1 MMRSLEDASDK
12 RAKWQV
18 TINSASSL
26 AELKQSVRLDGEDS
40 PCQGGLRSICWKTFL
55 LFQSTE
61 ITSWVRG
68 LEDSRSAYTSLR
80 EHFLRFIEHPN
91 DLGSSL
97 DPLDDDKHFGNLV
110 QVQYAERPK
119 SPWNTL
125 RKDEEIRAEIFQDI
139 ERCMPEEPYFR
150 QADTQRFMLDIL
162 FIFCKINQDVGYR
175 QGMHE
180 ILAPILWVVER
191 DSIDPGDI
199 NGDTIQL
206 GTYSSDSIMKLCL
219 DRSFIEHDAFTLL
232 SLVMRSAKSFYELGD
247 PAQKTPPNGIGTPQN
262 GASPIVERSKR
273 IHEVYLASVDPQLAK
288 HLTDIEILPQIFL
301 IRWIRLLFGR
311 EFPFDNLLEVWDTL
325 FAEDPELD
333 LVDLICV
340 AMLLRIRWQ
349 LMESNYSLALM
360 LLLKYDSPPN
370 PQTIV
375 DDAVFLRDN
384 FNVTGGSKIIHKY
397 SGKSPRRDKSSTPP
411 GTPLNGRLSPRQLI
425 RNRSSLTTPARFLQQ
440 QGGVEALIHGAAGAA
455 KGVYNRG
462 ERLGINQALRDAMEE
477 VKKNMQGL
485 QTPRSS
491 SSRKTTGASRW
502 SLDDG
507 HVVPASTAVMATMN
521 ERNRQ
526 LAVMLDHAMKDL
538 RSVSLS
544 QESDREKYIEAMDIA
559 IAKVDFVKVYLED
572 STMPLPIPSPN
583 IDGGTEHA
591 MAEADIPKVLLPPI
605 SDSLQTPLSE
615 LSSIPSGS
623 GNALVKEADDPVKPS
638 ISTPD
643 ISQTPT
649 EASEI
654 FSAEP
659 SIYIV
664 PYTERDEVKSVI
676 PERPQA
682 PIPTRS
688 SIAQSSFSWMLEP
701 DQASSPTTKS
711 SPPKTSSPFLRSGK
725 RPTSGAGRE
734 KAAFLFGED
743 DGDFQLPIPKSPL
756 PNAEEAFKL
765 ETLKLMKEKQA
776 DEDTGE

>member
-1 MMRSLEDASDK
+1 MSLEDS
-12 RAKWQV
+12 RRRWQV
-18 TINSASSL
+18 TIKSASSL
-26 AELKQSVRLDGEDS
+26 IELKKSVRIDGEDN
-40 PCQGGLRSICWKTFL
+40 PCKGGLRSVCWKTFL

-61 ITSWVRG
+61 ITSWTRG

-91 DLGSSL
+91 YLGSSL
-97 DPLDDDKHFGNLV
+97 DPLDDDEH
-110 QVQYAERPK
+110 

-150 QADTQRFMLDIL
+150 QADTQRFMLDVL
-162 FIFCKINQDVGYR
+162 FVFCKINQDVGYR

-191 DSIDPGDI
+191 DSIDSGDI
-199 NGDTIQL
+199 NGDTSESE
-206 GTYSSDSIMKLCL
+206 TSSSDSIMKQCL
-219 DRSFIEHDAFTLL
+219 DRKFIEHDAFTLL

-247 PAQKTPPNGIGTPQN
+247 PGQKTPQNGIGTPQN
-262 GASPIVERSKR
+262 GASPIVERSRR
-273 IHEVYLASVDPQLAK
+273 IHEVYLARLDPQLAK

-311 EFPFDNLLEVWDTL
+311 EFPFDDLLAVWDIL

-360 LLLKYDSPPN
+360 LLLKYDCPPN
-370 PQTIV
+370 PQTLV
-375 DDAVFLRDN
+375 DDAIFLRDN
-384 FNVTGGSKIIHKY
+384 FNATGGSKIIHKY
-397 SGKSPRRDKSSTPP
+397 SGRSPQRDKSSTPP
-411 GTPLNGRLSPRQLI
+411 GTPLEGSLSPRQILM
-425 RNRSSLTTPARFLQQ
+425 RNRPSLTTPTRFLQQ

-462 ERLGINQALRDAMEE
+462 ERLGINQAVRDAMEE

-485 QTPRSS
+485 QTPRSIN
-491 SSRKTTGASRW
+491 SSRRATGASRW

-507 HVVPASTAVMATMN
+507 RVVPASTAIMATMN

-538 RSVSLS
+538 RSVSVS
-544 QESDREKYIEAMDIA
+544 KETDREKCIEAMDIA
-559 IAKVDFVKVYLED
+559 IAKVDFVRVYLED

-583 IDGGTEHA
+583 IDDGSELA
-591 MAEADIPKVLLPPI
+591 IQEADIPKVLLPPI
-605 SDSLQTPLSE
+605 SDHVQTTPPE
-615 LSSIPSGS
+615 PSSITSDSGKV
-623 GNALVKEADDPVKPS
+623 LTEKADDLDKPS
-638 ISTPD
+638 VSTPD
-643 ISQTPT
+643 ISQTSTDAKDP
-649 EASEI
+649 S
-654 FSAEP
+654 SAEP
-659 SIYIV
+659 LVIIQ
-664 PYTERDEVKSVI
+664 PNTEGEGMRSAI
-676 PERPQA
+676 SERPEA

-688 SIAQSSFSWMLEP
+688 TIAQSSFSWMLEP
-701 DQASSPTTKS
+701 DQASIPTNKP
-711 SPPKTSSPFLRSGK
+711 SPPKSSSPFLRSGK
-725 RPTSGAGRE
+725 RPTSGGRE

-743 DGDFQLPIPKSPL
+743 DGDFQLPIPKSSL
-756 PNAEEAFKL
+756 LNAEEAFKL
-765 ETLKLMKEKQA
+765 GILKRMEGKKPNEHT
-776 DEDTGE
+776 EE

>member
-1 MMRSLEDASDK
+1 MRSLEDSRK
-12 RAKWQV
+12 RWQV
-18 TINSASSL
+18 TIKSASNL
-26 AELKQSVRLDGEDS
+26 TELKKSVRIDGEKN
-40 PCQGGLRSICWKTFL
+40 PCNGGLRSVCWKTFL
-55 LFQSTE
+55 LFQNTE
-61 ITSWVRG
+61 ITGWARG

-97 DPLDDDKHFGNLV
+97 DPLDDDKH
-110 QVQYAERPK
+110 

-150 QADTQRFMLDIL
+150 RADIQRFMLDVL

-180 ILAPILWVVER
+180 ILAPILWVVEQ

-199 NGDTIQL
+199 NSDTSES
-206 GTYSSDSIMKLCL
+206 GTDSSDSIMKQCL
-219 DRSFIEHDAFTLL
+219 NRKFIEHDAFTLL

-247 PAQKTPPNGIGTPQN
+247 PGQKTPQIVGGTPQN

-273 IHEVYLASVDPQLAK
+273 IHEVYLARIDPRLSK

-311 EFPFDNLLEVWDTL
+311 EFPFVDLLSVWDTL

-340 AMLLRIRWQ
+340 AMLLRIHWQ

-360 LLLKYDSPPN
+360 LLLKYECPPN
-370 PQTIV
+370 PQTFV
-375 DDAVFLRDN
+375 DDAIFLRDN
-384 FNVTGGSKIIHKY
+384 FNASGGSQIIHKY
-397 SGKSPRRDKSSTPP
+397 SGKFPHRDKSSPP
-411 GTPLNGRLSPRQLI
+411 PDAPIEESLSPRQLLM
-425 RNRSSLTTPARFLQQ
+425 RNRSSLTSPSRFLQQ
-440 QGGVEALIHGAAGAA
+440 QGGVEALIQGAA

-462 ERLGINQALRDAMEE
+462 ERLGINQAVRDAMEE

-485 QTPRSS
+485 QTPRSNHS
-491 SSRKTTGASRW
+491 PRRASAASRW

-507 HVVPASTAVMATMN
+507 RVMPASTAIMATMN

-538 RSVSLS
+538 RSVSVS
-544 QESDREKYIEAMDIA
+544 KESNREKCIEAMDMA

-572 STMPLPIPSPN
+572 STMPLPILSPI
-583 IDGGTEHA
+583 IDGRNEPATP
-591 MAEADIPKVLLPPI
+591 EADLPKVLLPPI
-605 SDSLQTPLSE
+605 SDHGQATSPETHIMTSDP
-615 LSSIPSGS
+615 
-623 GNALVKEADDPVKPS
+623 GNALTKETNDLDEPS

-643 ISQTPT
+643 ISQTPR
-649 EASEI
+649 EAIDLS
-654 FSAEP
+654 SNEP
-659 SIYIV
+659 STIIE
-664 PYTERDEVKSVI
+664 PDIERDAMRSATTD
-676 PERPQA
+676 RARA

-701 DQASSPTTKS
+701 DQSSSPTIKS
-711 SPPKTSSPFLRSGK
+711 SPPKSSSPFLRTGK
-725 RPTSGAGRE
+725 RPISGAGRE
-734 KAAFLFGED
+734 KAAFLFGDD
-743 DGDFQLPIPKSPL
+743 DGDFQLPIPKSSM
-756 PNAEEAFKL
+756 PNSEEAFKL
-765 ETLKLMKEKQA
+765 GTLKRIKEKRT
-776 DEDTGE
+776 DENTDE

>member
-1 MMRSLEDASDK
+1 MIN
-12 RAKWQV
+12 
-18 TINSASSL
+18 TI
-26 AELKQSVRLDGEDS
+26 
-40 PCQGGLRSICWKTFL
+40 LR
-55 LFQSTE
+55 
-61 ITSWVRG
+61 
-68 LEDSRSAYTSLR
+68 D
-80 EHFLRFIEHPN
+80 
-91 DLGSSL
+91 
-97 DPLDDDKHFGNLV
+97 
-110 QVQYAERPK
+110 PK

-150 QADTQRFMLDIL
+150 RADIQRLMLDVL

-180 ILAPILWVVER
+180 ILAPILWVVEQ

-199 NGDTIQL
+199 NSDSAESETD
-206 GTYSSDSIMKLCL
+206 SPDSIMKQCL
-219 DRSFIEHDAFTLL
+219 DRKFIEHDAFTLL

-247 PAQKTPPNGIGTPQN
+247 PGQRTPQIGGGTPQN

-273 IHEVYLASVDPQLAK
+273 IHEIYLARVDPRLAK

-311 EFPFDNLLEVWDTL
+311 EFPFVDLLSVWDTL

-360 LLLKYDSPPN
+360 LLLKYECPPN
-370 PQTIV
+370 PQTFV
-375 DDAVFLRDN
+375 DDAIFLRDN
-384 FNVTGGSKIIHKY
+384 FNASGGSQIIHKY
-397 SGKSPRRDKSSTPP
+397 SGKYPQRDKSSPP
-411 GTPLNGRLSPRQLI
+411 PDAPLEGSLSPRQLLM

-440 QGGVEALIHGAAGAA
+440 QGGVEALIQGAA

-462 ERLGINQALRDAMEE
+462 ERLGINQAVRDAMEE

-485 QTPRSS
+485 QTPRSNNS
-491 SSRKTTGASRW
+491 PRRASGASRW

-507 HVVPASTAVMATMN
+507 RVMPASTAIMATMN

-538 RSVSLS
+538 RSVSVS
-544 QESDREKYIEAMDIA
+544 EESNREKCIEAMEMA

-572 STMPLPIPSPN
+572 STMPLPILSPN
-583 IDGGTEHA
+583 INSRNEPAKPETPT
-591 MAEADIPKVLLPPI
+591 IT
-605 SDSLQTPLSE
+605 SDP
-615 LSSIPSGS
+615 
-623 GNALVKEADDPVKPS
+623 GNALTKDANDLDESS

-643 ISQTPT
+643 ISQASR
-649 EASEI
+649 EAIDLSSNERSTI
-654 FSAEP
+654 IEPKMEREDMRSAT
-659 SIYIV
+659 
-664 PYTERDEVKSVI
+664 TER
-676 PERPQA
+676 PEA

-701 DQASSPTTKS
+701 DQASSPTAKS
-711 SPPKTSSPFLRSGK
+711 SPPKSSSPFLRTGK

-734 KAAFLFGED
+734 KAAFLFGDD
-743 DGDFQLPIPKSPL
+743 DGDFQLPIPKSPM

-765 ETLKLMKEKQA
+765 GTLKRIKEKV
-776 DEDTGE
+776 DEHTDE

>member
-1 MMRSLEDASDK
+1 MRSLEDSRK
-12 RAKWQV
+12 RWQV
-18 TINSASSL
+18 TIKSASNL
-26 AELKQSVRLDGEDS
+26 TELKKSLRIDGENS
-40 PCQGGLRSICWKTFL
+40 PCNGGLRSICWKTFL
-55 LFQSTE
+55 LFQNTE
-61 ITSWVRG
+61 ITGWARG

-91 DLGSSL
+91 NLGSSL
-97 DPLDDDKHFGNLV
+97 DPLDDDKH
-110 QVQYAERPK
+110 

-150 QADTQRFMLDIL
+150 RADIQRLMLDVL

-180 ILAPILWVVER
+180 ILAPILWVVEQ

-199 NGDTIQL
+199 NSDSAESETD
-206 GTYSSDSIMKLCL
+206 SPDSIMKQCL
-219 DRSFIEHDAFTLL
+219 DRKFIEHDAFTLL

-247 PAQKTPPNGIGTPQN
+247 PGQRTPQIGGGTPQN

-273 IHEVYLASVDPQLAK
+273 IHEIYLARVDPRLAK

-311 EFPFDNLLEVWDTL
+311 EFPFVDLLSVWDTL

-360 LLLKYDSPPN
+360 LLLKYECPPN
-370 PQTIV
+370 PQTFV
-375 DDAVFLRDN
+375 DDAIFLRDN
-384 FNVTGGSKIIHKY
+384 FNASGGSQIIHKY
-397 SGKSPRRDKSSTPP
+397 SGKQPQ
-411 GTPLNGRLSPRQLI
+411 PRQLLM

-440 QGGVEALIHGAAGAA
+440 QGGVEALIQGAA

-462 ERLGINQALRDAMEE
+462 ERLGINQAVRDAMEE

-485 QTPRSS
+485 QTPRSNNS
-491 SSRKTTGASRW
+491 PRRASGASRW

-507 HVVPASTAVMATMN
+507 RVMPASTAIMATMN

-538 RSVSLS
+538 RSVSVS
-544 QESDREKYIEAMDIA
+544 EESNREKCVEAMEMA

-572 STMPLPIPSPN
+572 STMPLPILSPN
-583 IDGGTEHA
+583 INSRNEPA
-591 MAEADIPKVLLPPI
+591 KPEADTPKVLSPPI
-605 SDSLQTPLSE
+605 SDHRQT
-615 LSSIPSGS
+615 SSPETPTITSDP
-623 GNALVKEADDPVKPS
+623 GNALTKDTNDLDESS

-643 ISQTPT
+643 ISQASR
-649 EASEI
+649 EAIDLSSNERSTI
-654 FSAEP
+654 IEPKMEREDMRSAT
-659 SIYIV
+659 
-664 PYTERDEVKSVI
+664 TER
-676 PERPQA
+676 PEA

-701 DQASSPTTKS
+701 DQASSPTAKS
-711 SPPKTSSPFLRSGK
+711 SPPKSSSPFLRTGK

-734 KAAFLFGED
+734 KAAFLFGDD
-743 DGDFQLPIPKSPL
+743 DGDFQLPIPKSPM

-765 ETLKLMKEKQA
+765 GTLKRIKEKV
-776 DEDTGE
+776 DEHTDE